1 MQHVKT
7 INLMEALKNL
17 YKDDA
22 SGLAKFMKE
31 NGWFM
36 NDNFKYL
43 QKHMKFDILVN
54 NMMDIM
60 VRITY
65 MEDPNSIVPTDLKPP
80 LVDQQIY
87 YYESIEKTEV
97 DPAQQNRG
105 FFGSSDET
113 QLATCMLRPKDFE
126 EKFIFNKKYLFVWNQ
141 REIEYFKLGEK
152 FNDETKK
159 KLSFRISEK
168 AIGTKIV
175 DIRCGS
181 NPVNIVIIVEYNPG
195 GEG

>member
-1 MQHVKT
+1 MEGEGYTTTEQAQEFATVSVVKLTVFGMQHVKT
-7 INLMEALKNL
+7 INLMEALKDL

-22 SGLAKFMKE
+22 SGYSNFMKE

-43 QKHMKFDILVN
+43 QKHMRFDIQVN

-87 YYESIEKTEV
+87 YYES
-97 DPAQQNRG
+97 
-105 FFGSSDET
+105 F
-113 QLATCMLRPKDFE
+113 
-126 EKFIFNKKYLFVWNQ
+126 
-141 REIEYFKLGEK
+141 
-152 FNDETKK
+152 
-159 KLSFRISEK
+159 
-168 AIGTKIV
+168 
-175 DIRCGS
+175 
-181 NPVNIVIIVEYNPG
+181 
-195 GEG
+195 